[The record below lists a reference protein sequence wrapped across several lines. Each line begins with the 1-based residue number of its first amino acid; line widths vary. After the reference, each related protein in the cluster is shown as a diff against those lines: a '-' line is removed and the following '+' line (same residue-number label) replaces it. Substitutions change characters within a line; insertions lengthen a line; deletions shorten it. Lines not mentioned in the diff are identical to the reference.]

1 MLVWKEVRS
10 TFILFHLSS
19 VLSVKQYQQF
29 FCLKLLMWNCNFT
42 ITITHSKTKL
52 LKKKWSS
59 YLISQIFS
67 LTYVMGGGVVRCDSW
82 FYKQTH
88 RKLWMHCWCEKKMHH
103 QAWNLS
109 SNCWIKDNVQYFH
122 DSGTHFSC
130 TSIVKW

>member
-1 MLVWKEVRS
+1 MKRS
-10 TFILFHLSS
+10 SFDIHLISFIFSIIGKAISAVLLSETFN
-19 VLSVKQYQQF
+19 VKLELYNYYHTQQN
-29 FCLKLLMWNCNFT
+29 KV
-42 ITITHSKTKL
+42 IE
-52 LKKKWSS
+52 KKWSS

-67 LTYVMGGGVVRCDSW
+67 LTYVMGGGGVVRCDSW

>member
-29 FCLKLLMWNCNFT
+29 FCLKRLMWNWNFT

-52 LKKKWSS
+52 LKKMKF
-59 YLISQIFS
+59 ISHFTDFFINICN
-67 LTYVMGGGVVRCDSW
+67 GGGVVRCDSW